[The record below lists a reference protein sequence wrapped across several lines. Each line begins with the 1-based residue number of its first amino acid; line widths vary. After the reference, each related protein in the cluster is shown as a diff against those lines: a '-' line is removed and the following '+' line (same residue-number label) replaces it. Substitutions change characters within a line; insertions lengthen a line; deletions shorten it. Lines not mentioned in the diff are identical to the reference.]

1 MTQETI
7 TFSPRQYDDAKEDSL
22 WSMATDFYN
31 RKMLPVIIL
40 VWAYALVFIALTVF
54 SAVKFFETEQIKYQI
69 MYASIFICCIQ
80 FVSLIKIFA
89 WQMIHRNGIKRQIK
103 KLQLRIAELNQT
115 LQNK

>member
-7 TFSPRQYDDAKEDSL
+7 TSSPQQYDDSKEDSL

-31 RKMLPVIIL
+31 RKMLPIIIL
-40 VWAYALVFIALTVF
+40 VWVYALVFITLTVF
-54 SAVKFFETEQIKYQI
+54 SAVKFFGTEQIKYQI
-69 MYASIFICCIQ
+69 MYAAIFICCIQ

-103 KLQLRIAELNQT
+103 KLELRITELKKA
-115 LQNK
+115 LQN